1 MNEPTLARL
10 QQLMTVREEAEGLLG
25 QGEARG
31 FVPAADWLDSG
42 SHLTLLLDVPAVEAG
57 SLEMEE
63 DGDRLT
69 VAGARTRLPPGAGRL
84 LLSERRGGAFSRT
97 LVFPEAVVPGSGE
110 ASLEA
115 GVLRVCFTKLHP
127 TIDAAYR
134 ELGTGEQAQ
143 QGGPEQ
149 GEQQ

>member
-25 QGEARG
+25 YGETRG
-31 FVPAADWLDSG
+31 FTPAADWLDG
-42 SHLTLLLDVPAVEAG
+42 GAHLTLLLDVPAVEAQ

-69 VAGARTRLPPGAGRL
+69 VAGVRTSLPPGAGRL
-84 LLSERRGGAFSRT
+84 LQSERRAGAFSRT
-97 LVFPEAVVPGSGE
+97 LVFPEPVVPGSGE

-115 GVLRVCFTKLHP
+115 GVLRVRFTKLHP
-127 TIDAAYR
+127 TIDAACH
-134 ELGTGEQAQ
+134 ELDTEDEKETEGEQR
-143 QGGPEQ
+143 
-149 GEQQ
+149 

>member
-10 QQLMTVREEAEGLLG
+10 QQLMTVREEAEGLLEH
-25 QGEARG
+25 GEARG
-31 FVPAADWLDSG
+31 FVPAADWLDGG
-42 SHLTLLLDVPAVEAG
+42 SHLTLLLDVPAVEAA

-63 DGDRLT
+63 DGDHLT
-69 VAGARTRLPPGAGRL
+69 VAGTRASLPPGAGRL
-84 LLSERRGGAFSRT
+84 LLSERRAGTFSRT
-97 LVFPEAVVPGSGE
+97 LVFPEPVVPGSGE

-134 ELGTGEQAQ
+134 ELGTDEQLRR
-143 QGGPEQ
+143 GGQEQ
-149 GEQQ
+149 GEQR